1 MQLLAEI
8 CQNRIAGK
16 DDFFENLLLL
26 KSKSRKLRKVEYI
39 AQDYAQKHPGHFEF
53 SVILY
58 EFNSGQQKSVSC
70 AEIRN
75 IVSTFP

>member
-1 MQLLAEI
+1 MQKLAEI

-16 DDFFENLLLL
+16 DEFVR
-26 KSKSRKLRKVEYI
+26 KSSVAQIKKWSTTKIFLYIPVLRKKI
-39 AQDYAQKHPGHFEF
+39 SGHFDT

-75 IVSTFP
+75 IASTFH